1 MRTRL
6 AICIALLLL
15 PAAAF
20 AAAPQRIVSLK
31 PSITDTIVA
40 LGLGGRLV
48 GITRYCELPDG
59 MKRPEVVADY
69 TRPFAERI
77 IALTP
82 ELVLGS
88 QENSSR
94 RSIENLQRA
103 GIAVKL
109 YPFTDLKETLA
120 SIRAIAEDLGEP
132 AAGEALATKVERSIA
147 ALATRYASA
156 TPTRVV
162 AVWGTRPLVVAG
174 PGTYLDEL
182 LAKVGARNAVT
193 GTRIRYPRIGLE
205 ELIAL
210 DPDAI
215 LDLSMGSE
223 SAEGAA
229 RERPWDGVA
238 ELSAVRKGRVVRLD
252 TDLFRAGPR
261 LPEGLAKLG
270 EMLHASPITD
280 PRSRMTDH
288 RSLIPDPKPQ

>member
-1 MRTRL
+1 MRRRL
-6 AICIALLLL
+6 FICIALFLI
-15 PAAAF
+15 PAAALAA

-48 GITRYCELPDG
+48 GVTRYCEVPAG
-59 MKRPEVVADY
+59 MRRPEVVADY
-69 TRPFAERI
+69 TRPFSERI

-94 RSIENLQRA
+94 RSVENLQRA

-109 YPFTDLKETLA
+109 YPFTDLSETLA
-120 SIRAIAEDLGEP
+120 SIRTIAADLGEP
-132 AAGEALATKVERSIA
+132 ATGEALAAKVERSIA
-147 ALATRYASA
+147 SLSKRYATGA
-156 TPTRVV
+156 PIPVV

-193 GTRIRYPRIGLE
+193 GTKIRYPRLGLE

-210 DPDAI
+210 DPEWI

-223 SAEGAA
+223 ASTGIAA
-229 RERPWDGVA
+229 ARPWDGIA
-238 ELSAVRKGRVVRLD
+238 ELSAVRNGRVLTLD

-261 LPEGLAKLG
+261 LPEGLAKLA
-270 EMLHASPITD
+270 EMLHESPAAD
-280 PRSRMTDH
+280 HESRVTNH
-288 RSLIPDPKPQ
+288 GSR

>member
-1 MRTRL
+1 MRKRF
-6 AICIALLLL
+6 AFFIVLLLL
-15 PAAAF
+15 PAAA

-31 PSITDTIVA
+31 PSITDTVVA
-40 LGLGGRLV
+40 LGLGDRLV
-48 GITRYCELPDG
+48 GVTRFCEVPAG
-59 MKRPEVVADY
+59 MQRPEVVADY

-82 ELVLGS
+82 DLVLGS

-103 GIAVKL
+103 GIAVKI
-109 YPFTDLKETLA
+109 YPFTDLSETLA
-120 SIRAIAEDLGEP
+120 SIRAIAKDLGVP
-132 AAGEALATKVERSIA
+132 AAGEQLAAKVERS
-147 ALATRYASA
+147 LAELAKRYATA

-182 LAKVGARNAVT
+182 LTKVGARNAVT
-193 GTRIRYPRIGLE
+193 GTRIRYPRLGLE

-210 DPDAI
+210 NPDAI

-223 SAEGAA
+223 AVEGAA
-229 RERPWDGVA
+229 RERPWDGIT
-238 ELSAVRKGRVVRLD
+238 ELAAVRKGRVITLD

-261 LPEGLAKLG
+261 LPEGLAKLAQ
-270 EMLHASPITD
+270 MLHASPI
-280 PRSRMTDH
+280 PDH
-288 RSLIPDPKPQ
+288 RSLIPDHRSLIPDHESR

>member
-1 MRTRL
+1 MRRRL
-6 AICIALLLL
+6 FICIALFLI
-15 PAAAF
+15 PAAAL
-20 AAAPQRIVSLK
+20 AAKVERIVSLK

-48 GITRYCELPDG
+48 GVTRYCEVPAE
-59 MKRPEVVADY
+59 MRRPEVVADY
-69 TRPFAERI
+69 TRPFSERI

-94 RSIENLQRA
+94 RSVENLQRA

-109 YPFTDLKETLA
+109 YPFTDLQETLA
-120 SIRAIAEDLGEP
+120 SIRTIAADLGEP
-132 AAGEALATKVERSIA
+132 AAGEALAAKVERAIA
-147 ALATRYASA
+147 ELSKRYAA
-156 TPTRVV
+156 QKPIPVV

-193 GTRIRYPRIGLE
+193 GTKIRYPRLGLE

-210 DPDAI
+210 DPEWI

-223 SAEGAA
+223 AGTGIAA
-229 RERPWDGVA
+229 ARPWDGIA
-238 ELSAVRKGRVVRLD
+238 ELSAVRNSRVLTLD
-252 TDLFRAGPR
+252 TDLFRAGPH
-261 LPEGLAKLG
+261 LPEGLAKLA
-270 EMLHASPITD
+270 ELLHKSPIPD
-280 PRSRMTDH
+280 HKPR
-288 RSLIPDPKPQ
+288 